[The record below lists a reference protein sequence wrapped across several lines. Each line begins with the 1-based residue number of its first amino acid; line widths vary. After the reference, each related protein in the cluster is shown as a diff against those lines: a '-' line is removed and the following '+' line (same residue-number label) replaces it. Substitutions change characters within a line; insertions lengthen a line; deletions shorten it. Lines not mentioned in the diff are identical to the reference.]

1 MVPDHEHTHI
11 VEVRTR
17 KANTDATIFTQG
29 GGNEIVSGKKRTL
42 S

>member
-1 MVPDHEHTHI
+1 MVPDHVDTHM

-29 GGNEIVSGKKRTL
+29 RMK
-42 S
+42 

>member
-1 MVPDHEHTHI
+1 MVPDHEHAHI

-29 GGNEIVSGKKRTL
+29 RMK
-42 S
+42 